1 MPRRKLNSALW
12 VPLRGLGSLC
22 PTFTLKPTPVDH
34 QQVTNQEQLAQLCR
48 QIESAQRVGFD
59 TEFVSED
66 TFRPQLCLVQ
76 VVTDEGMAVV
86 DPLKLEDLAP
96 LWTALAD
103 GDHVSI
109 CHAARE
115 ELNFSLTA
123 INRPPARLFDTQIA
137 AAFCSNEYPGA
148 YSTVVSRIL
157 GKTPAKGEQRTD
169 WRRRPL
175 SAEQIQYALED
186 VRYLIPLYQELE
198 TRIERLGR
206 SGWLAEEMANFLE
219 EVANAR
225 SRQRWRKVSGIGN
238 LAPRNLAIVRELWI
252 WRQEEAE
259 RRDVPPRRVLRDDLI
274 VELAKRKSS
283 DVSKIRDLRG
293 MTYRSLK
300 NVLDDIAACIERGLS
315 APLDEIRPPRL
326 GAMPSQLNL
335 LGQVL
340 VPAITNVCR
349 RKQIAASLAC
359 TATEIREMIAWQIG
373 FGQRDG
379 DDPPALAKGW
389 RAELIGNLIDDLLSG
404 RKAIRIEDPRSEHP
418 LELVDVPRSEE
429 SRKLRGRTG

>member
-1 MPRRKLNSALW
+1 MS
-12 VPLRGLGSLC
+12 
-22 PTFTLKPTPVDH
+22 H
-34 QQVTNQEQLAQLCR
+34 IEVTTQDQLACLCR
-48 QIESAQRVGFD
+48 QIESAQYVGID

-76 VVTDEGMAVV
+76 IIADDAMAVV
-86 DPLKLEDLAP
+86 DPLAVPDLDP
-96 LWTALAD
+96 LWNVLAD
-103 GDHVSI
+103 GDHISI

-115 ELNFSLTA
+115 EINFSLTA
-123 INRPPARLFDTQIA
+123 INRPPANLFDTQLA
-137 AAFCSNEYPGA
+137 AAFCTNEYPGA

-175 SAEQIQYALED
+175 STEQIKYALED
-186 VRYLIPLYQELE
+186 VRYLIPLYKELSS
-198 TRIERLGR
+198 RIEQFGR
-206 SGWLAEEMANFLE
+206 TSWFVEESASFLS
-219 EVANAR
+219 EVSTAR

-238 LAPRNLAIVRELWI
+238 LAPRNLAIVRELWL

-259 RRDVPPRRVLRDDLI
+259 RRNVPPRRVLRDDLI

-300 NVLDDIAACIERGLS
+300 HVLDDIAACIERGLS
-315 APLDEIRPPRL
+315 VPLDEIKPPRS

-340 VPAITNVCR
+340 VPAITSVCR
-349 RKQIAASLAC
+349 KQQIAASLAC
-359 TATEIREMIAWQIG
+359 TATDIREMIAYQIG
-373 FGQRDG
+373 FGHRQ
-379 DDPPALAKGW
+379 DDERPALSTGW
-389 RAELIGNLIDDLLSG
+389 RAELIGSLIDDLLSG
-404 RKAIRIEDPRSEHP
+404 HKAIRIDDPRSEHP
-418 LELVDVPRSEE
+418 LDFVDSALNGCDVKS
-429 SRKLRGRTG
+429 KGQK

>member
-1 MPRRKLNSALW
+1 MSHL
-12 VPLRGLGSLC
+12 
-22 PTFTLKPTPVDH
+22 
-34 QQVTNQEQLAQLCR
+34 QVTTPEDLATLCR
-48 QIESAQRVGFD
+48 QIDSARRVGFD

-76 VVTDEGMAVV
+76 VITDEGMAVV
-86 DPLKLEDLAP
+86 DPLAVPDLTP
-96 LWTALAD
+96 MWNALAN

-115 ELNFSLTA
+115 EINFSLTA
-123 INRPPARLFDTQIA
+123 INRPPARVFDTQLA

-148 YSTVVSRIL
+148 YSTVVARIL

-175 SAEQIQYALED
+175 STEQIKYALED
-186 VRYLIPLYQELE
+186 VRYLIPLYEELNA
-198 TRIERLGR
+198 RIERLGR
-206 SGWLAEEMANFLE
+206 RSWFEEESASFLAE
-219 EVANAR
+219 VSNAR

-238 LAPRNLAIVRELWI
+238 LAPRNLAIVRELWL

-259 RRDVPPRRVLRDDLI
+259 RRDIPPRRVLRDDLI

-300 NVLDDIAACIERGLS
+300 HVLDEIAACIERGLS
-315 APLDEIRPPRL
+315 APLDEIKPPRS

-340 VPAITNVCR
+340 VPAITSVCR
-349 RKQIAASLAC
+349 RQQIAASLAC
-359 TATEIREMIAWQIG
+359 TATDIREMIAYQIG
-373 FGQRDG
+373 FGDRNATEL
-379 DDPPALAKGW
+379 PVLAQGW
-389 RAELIGNLIDDLLSG
+389 RAELIGTLIDDLLSG
-404 RKAIRIEDPRSEHP
+404 RKAIRIDDPRSEHP
-418 LELVDVPRSEE
+418 LDLVGSDS
-429 SRKLRGRTG
+429 GQGD